1 MHLSMYQASVP
12 VFTQML
18 ESLSA
23 LLDKAVA
30 HAEHKKIEPT
40 VLLQARLAPDMHP
53 FSMQVRF
60 ATGLA
65 RDGVARLAGVEGPS
79 FSDTE
84 TTFPELKERI
94 AQTLAFFQSVKPEQ
108 LAGSEGRTVH
118 MKLNSPQG
126 LIELD
131 FKGQA
136 YLLHFVLPNFFFH
149 VTTAYA
155 LLRHN
160 GLEIGKADYIHR
172 LITG

>member
-1 MHLSMYQASVP
+1 MHLSTYQASVP

-23 LLDKAVA
+23 MLDKAVA
-30 HAEHKKIEPT
+30 YAERKKIEPA
-40 VLLQARLAPDMHP
+40 VLLQARLAPDMLP
-53 FSMQVRF
+53 FVSQVRF

-65 RDGVARLAGVEGPS
+65 RDGVARLSGVEGPS
-79 FSDTE
+79 FSDNE
-84 TTFPELKERI
+84 ATFDELKARVG
-94 AQTLAFFQSVKPEQ
+94 QTLAFLQSVKPEQ
-108 LAGSEGRTVH
+108 LEGSEERAVH
-118 MKLNSPQG
+118 LKLNSPQG
-126 LIELD
+126 PVELD
-131 FKGQA
+131 FKGRA

-160 GLEIGKADYIHR
+160 GLELGKADYIHR